1 MASRPHDESRPTIE
15 KDVLSHLS
23 QALLVADENNIII
36 EIYGFTEQLFSRSR
50 DYFIGRPVNSLD
62 GFGNVVADICD
73 RVRTDRGSY
82 SAYNIPTEQPLGDVE
97 LVDFHATTL
106 LLETGLLE
114 TGLLETGGASNNQH
128 VLLTVQPRKVNAF
141 ADKRNDMVSA
151 SKSLGGLASM
161 LAHEIKNPL
170 SGIRGA
176 AQLISRKLEG
186 TQRQL
191 PDMIVKEVD
200 RVSKLVQQL
209 ESFSETSGNKI
220 EEVNIHEVLDHV
232 LQVAVSGFAS
242 QASIKPYF
250 DPSLPTVA
258 GNFDLLVQVFL
269 NLLKNAVEA
278 GGPDVEISISTK
290 FKHGIWITNGSGSRI
305 QVPVMITIED
315 NGPGLPKDLEGHLFE
330 PFVSSKEA
338 GTGLGLA
345 LVARYTSEMGG
356 TVSCENR
363 QGVGAVFRVQMP
375 LFKREQ

>member
-1 MASRPHDESRPTIE
+1 MASKPCDEIRPTIE
-15 KDVLSHLS
+15 RDVLSHLS

-50 DYFIGRPVNSLD
+50 DYFIGRPVHSLD

-73 RVRTDRGSY
+73 RVRTDQGSY

-106 LLETGLLE
+106 LLETG
-114 TGLLETGGASNNQH
+114 GVSNNQH

-242 QASIKPYF
+242 KASIKPYF

-278 GGPDVEISISTK
+278 GGPGVEISISTK

-305 QVPVMITIED
+305 QVPVMITVED

-363 QGVGAVFRVQMP
+363 QGAGAVFRIQMP
-375 LFKREQ
+375 FFKREQ